1 MEVIKMTGGPAMTN
15 SYILFNEGEHEAII
29 IDPSCEAE
37 RTLAVLREE
46 GLRLR
51 AILLTHGHFDHIGSA
66 EELRKKTG
74 ATLYVHE
81 SDDEKLPDPEKNMS
95 TSFGMNITTA
105 PADMVVGE
113 GDFISE
119 AGMTLYVMHTPGH
132 TKGCV
137 CYLAED
143 MIFSGDTLFNMSV
156 GRTDFP
162 DGSFDILE
170 NSLKKLLE
178 IEGDPILY
186 PGHGESTS
194 LLFEKANN
202 PFLSLL

>member
-81 SDDEKLPDPEKNMS
+81 SDDEKLPDP
-95 TSFGMNITTA
+95 
-105 PADMVVGE
+105 
-113 GDFISE
+113 
-119 AGMTLYVMHTPGH
+119 
-132 TKGCV
+132 
-137 CYLAED
+137 
-143 MIFSGDTLFNMSV
+143 
-156 GRTDFP
+156 
-162 DGSFDILE
+162 
-170 NSLKKLLE
+170 
-178 IEGDPILY
+178 
-186 PGHGESTS
+186 
-194 LLFEKANN
+194 
-202 PFLSLL
+202 